1 MTDAVETQA
10 ETTEETQAPGVGLS
24 INDLVAVV
32 RIIDVCS
39 KRGAFEGGEL
49 TQVGM
54 VRDRI
59 AAFLDANVPKEEAP
73 SEEGEPAAEEA
84 AE

>member
-1 MTDAVETQA
+1 MTEAVETQ
-10 ETTEETQAPGVGLS
+10 TEATEAAATGAPGLS

-54 VRDRI
+54 VRDRL
-59 AAFLDANVPKEEAP
+59 AAFLDANVPKEEP
-73 SEEGEPAAEEA
+73 SEEGEPVAEEA